1 MSEITKELTTLSTAN
16 SELESLL
23 EIPTK
28 PANPPC
34 VILCHPHPR
43 YGGNMFDTLINHI
56 SIYLLDSG
64 IATLRFNQRG
74 VGMSSGETG
83 DGPEELKDTQSV
95 VNMTTINPKI
105 DGSRLGIVGYSFGAW
120 MALESSLRSNSI
132 KSLVSIACPQNKF
145 AQYGTVQITQPK
157 LLILGDRDH
166 DFTIGQFRFLSNRM
180 SEPKRTEVITGADHF
195 FRSHTELVAELAGEF
210 LKETL

>member
-1 MSEITKELTTLSTAN
+1 MTKINKELTTLSTAN

-23 EIPTK
+23 EIPEK
-28 PANPPC
+28 SAKPPC

-43 YGGNMFDTLINHI
+43 YGGNMFDTLINNI
-56 SIYLLDSG
+56 SASLLNSG

-74 VGMSSGETG
+74 VGMSSGEPG
-83 DGPEELKDTQSV
+83 EGLEELTDTQDV
-95 VNMTTINPKI
+95 VSLTTINPKI

-166 DFTIGQFRFLSNRM
+166 DFTVGQFRFLSNRM
-180 SEPKRTEVITGADHF
+180 SEPKKTEVITGADHF
-195 FRSHTELVAELAGEF
+195 FRNHTDLVAELTCEF

>member
-28 PANPPC
+28 PEKPPC

-56 SIYLLDSG
+56 STYLLDSG

>member
-1 MSEITKELTTLSTAN
+1 MTKTNKELTTLSTAN

-23 EIPTK
+23 EIPEK
-28 PANPPC
+28 SAKPPC

-43 YGGNMFDTLINHI
+43 YGGNMFDTLINNI
-56 SIYLLDSG
+56 SASLLNSG

-74 VGMSSGETG
+74 VGMSSGEPG
-83 DGPEELKDTQSV
+83 EGLEELTDTQDV
-95 VNMTTINPKI
+95 VSLTTINPKI

-180 SEPKRTEVITGADHF
+180 SEPKKTEIITGADHF
-195 FRSHTELVAELAGEF
+195 FRNHTELVAKLTCEF

>member
-1 MSEITKELTTLSTAN
+1 MST
-16 SELESLL
+16 
-23 EIPTK
+23 
-28 PANPPC
+28 
-34 VILCHPHPR
+34 
-43 YGGNMFDTLINHI
+43 
-56 SIYLLDSG
+56 
-64 IATLRFNQRG
+64 
-74 VGMSSGETG
+74 GEPG
-83 DGPEELKDTQSV
+83 DGPKELADTQAI
-95 VNMTTINPKI
+95 VNLTAVNPKI
-105 DGSRLGIVGYSFGAW
+105 DGSRLGILGYSFGAW

-180 SEPKRTEVITGADHF
+180 SEPKKTEIITGADHF
-195 FRSHTELVAELAGEF
+195 FRNHTELVAKLACEF

>member
-56 SIYLLDSG
+56 STYLLDSG

>member
-28 PANPPC
+28 PAKPPC

-56 SIYLLDSG
+56 STYLLDSG

-132 KSLVSIACPQNKF
+132 KSLVAIACPQNKF

-195 FRSHTELVAELAGEF
+195 FRSHTELVAQLAGEF

>member
-28 PANPPC
+28 PAKPPC

-56 SIYLLDSG
+56 STYLLDSG

-145 AQYGTVQITQPK
+145 AQYGTVQITPPK

>member
-1 MSEITKELTTLSTAN
+1 MADITKELTTLSTGI

-23 EIPTK
+23 EIPNQVK
-28 PANPPC
+28 RPPC

-43 YGGNMFDTLINHI
+43 YGGNMFDAVLNQI
-56 SIYLLDSG
+56 STYLLSSG

-74 VGMSSGETG
+74 VGMSSGESG
-83 DGPEELKDTQSV
+83 DGTNELIDTESV
-95 VNMTTINPKI
+95 VELTSSNPKI
-105 DGSRLGIVGYSFGAW
+105 DGSRLGIIGYSFGAW
-120 MALESSLRSNSI
+120 MALESAFRTNLI

-166 DFTIGQFRFLSNRM
+166 DFTLGQFKFLANRM
-180 SEPKRTEVITGADHF
+180 SEQKKTEVIKGADLF
-195 FRSHTELVAELAGEF
+195 FREHSDLVGDLSCEF
-210 LKETL
+210 IKETL

>member
-1 MSEITKELTTLSTAN
+1 MSEITKELTTLSTEN

-28 PANPPC
+28 PAKPPC
-34 VILCHPHPR
+34 VILCHPHHR

-56 SIYLLDSG
+56 STYLLDSG

-95 VNMTTINPKI
+95 VKMTTINPKI

>member
-28 PANPPC
+28 PAKPLC

-56 SIYLLDSG
+56 STYLLDSG

-95 VNMTTINPKI
+95 VKMTTINPKI

>member
-28 PANPPC
+28 PAKPPC

-56 SIYLLDSG
+56 STYLLDSG

-83 DGPEELKDTQSV
+83 DGLEELKDTQSV
-95 VNMTTINPKI
+95 VDMTTINPKI
-105 DGSRLGIVGYSFGAW
+105 DGSRLGIVGYSVGAW

>member
-1 MSEITKELTTLSTAN
+1 MTDVTKKLETLSTET

-23 EIPTK
+23 ETPNQVK
-28 PANPPC
+28 RPPC

-43 YGGNMFDTLINHI
+43 YGGNMFDTVLNQI
-56 SIYLLDSG
+56 SSHLLNSG

-74 VGMSSGETG
+74 VGMSSGEPG
-83 DGPEELKDTQSV
+83 DGPNELLDTKAVINLTSS
-95 VNMTTINPKI
+95 NPKI
-105 DGSRLGIVGYSFGAW
+105 DGSRLGIIGYSFGAW
-120 MALESSLRSNSI
+120 MALESALRTNLV

-166 DFTIGQFRFLSNRM
+166 DFTLGQFKFLANRM
-180 SEPKRTEVITGADHF
+180 SEPKRTEVVTGADHF
-195 FRSHTELVAELAGEF
+195 FRDHSDLVGELSSEF
-210 LKETL
+210 IKETL

>member
-28 PANPPC
+28 PAKPPC

-56 SIYLLDSG
+56 STYLLDSG

-105 DGSRLGIVGYSFGAW
+105 DGSRLGIVG
-120 MALESSLRSNSI
+120 LSLI
-132 KSLVSIACPQNKF
+132 HI
-145 AQYGTVQITQPK
+145 
-157 LLILGDRDH
+157 
-166 DFTIGQFRFLSNRM
+166 
-180 SEPKRTEVITGADHF
+180 
-195 FRSHTELVAELAGEF
+195 
-210 LKETL
+210 

>member
-1 MSEITKELTTLSTAN
+1 MTETTKELTMLSTAN

-23 EIPTK
+23 EIPAK

-43 YGGNMFDTLINHI
+43 YGGNMFDTLINRI
-56 SIYLLDSG
+56 STYLLDSG

-74 VGMSSGETG
+74 VGMSSGEPG

>member
-28 PANPPC
+28 PAKPPC
-34 VILCHPHPR
+34 VILCPPHPR

-56 SIYLLDSG
+56 STYLLDSG

>member
-1 MSEITKELTTLSTAN
+1 MSETIKELMTLSTAG
-16 SELESLL
+16 SELESCL
-23 EIPTK
+23 EMPNNPTK
-28 PANPPC
+28 PPC

-43 YGGNMFDTLINHI
+43 YGGNMFDTLINRI
-56 SIYLLDSG
+56 STDLLNSG

-74 VGMSSGETG
+74 VGMSSGEPG
-83 DGPEELKDTQSV
+83 DGTEELTDTQAV
-95 VNMTTINPKI
+95 VNLTTINPKI

-120 MALESSLRSNSI
+120 MAMESSLKSNSI

-180 SEPKRTEVITGADHF
+180 SEPKRTEIITGADHF
-195 FRSHTELVAELAGEF
+195 FRNHAELVAKLTCEF
-210 LKETL
+210 IKETL

>member
-56 SIYLLDSG
+56 SSYLLDSG

-95 VNMTTINPKI
+95 VKMPTINPKI
-105 DGSRLGIVGYSFGAW
+105 AGSRLGIVGYSFGAW

>member
-1 MSEITKELTTLSTAN
+1 MSETIKKLTTLSTEN

-23 EIPTK
+23 EIPDTQTK
-28 PANPPC
+28 PPC

-43 YGGNMFDTLINHI
+43 YGGNMFDTLINDI
-56 SIYLLDSG
+56 STHLLNSG

-74 VGMSSGETG
+74 VGMSTGEPG
-83 DGPEELKDTQSV
+83 DGPKELADTQAIV
-95 VNMTTINPKI
+95 KLTTVNPKI

-120 MALESSLRSNSI
+120 MALDSSLRSNSI
-132 KSLVSIACPQNKF
+132 KSLVSIACLQNKF

-180 SEPKRTEVITGADHF
+180 SEPKKTEIITGADHF
-195 FRSHTELVAELAGEF
+195 FRNHTELVAKLTCEF

>member
-1 MSEITKELTTLSTAN
+1 MTKTNKELTTLSTAN

-23 EIPTK
+23 EIPEK
-28 PANPPC
+28 SAKPPC

-43 YGGNMFDTLINHI
+43 YGGNMFDTLINNI
-56 SIYLLDSG
+56 SASLLDSG

-74 VGMSSGETG
+74 VGMSSGEPG
-83 DGPEELKDTQSV
+83 EGLEELTDTQDV
-95 VNMTTINPKI
+95 VSLTTINPKI

-180 SEPKRTEVITGADHF
+180 SEPKKTEVITGADHF
-195 FRSHTELVAELAGEF
+195 FRNHTELVAGLTCEF

>member
-56 SIYLLDSG
+56 STYLLDTG